1 MKLKEIKNI
10 EYFTKGHRGL
20 LYTGDHKGTKVVIK
34 TKLAKSKAVGRME
47 NEADF
52 LEILNKKKIGPKFI
66 YYDKK
71 KEFLV
76 YEYVEGEFFPI
87 FIKHLGKE
95 NKSLI
100 KKIIKQVF
108 IQCFR
113 MDKLRVNKEEMH
125 HPYKH
130 IVIDAKKRPVLLDF
144 ERCHKSAE
152 SANATQF
159 SSYIISGHMTE
170 LLKDKGIK
178 VDRDKMIAAAK
189 KYKKDVSKKNLD
201 KMINLIK

>member
-20 LYTGDHKGTKVVIK
+20 LYTGNYKGKKVVIK
-34 TKLAKSKAVGRME
+34 TKLAKSKAIGRME
-47 NEADF
+47 NEAAF
-52 LEILNKKKIGPKFI
+52 LEILNKKNIGPKFL

-71 KEFLV
+71 KEFIV
-76 YEYVEGEFFPI
+76 YEYVDGEFFPI
-87 FIKHLGKE
+87 FIKHLSKE
-95 NKSLI
+95 NKTLI

-130 IVIDAKKRPVLLDF
+130 IIIDARKRPVLLDF

-152 SANATQF
+152 SVNVTQF

-178 VDRDKMIAAAK
+178 VDKGKVIAAAK
-189 KYKKDVSKKNLD
+189 KYKKDICKKNLD
-201 KMINLIK
+201 KMIGLVK